1 MEYRPQIIASDLD
14 GLQVVSACSTGA
26 KVRVADI
33 KFLLSNKV
41 FLLSIER
48 TKIETDQEDK
58 RINSV
63 LRFNNV
69 LKVKSKNIDQNKKEL
84 EIELMAIDYLKN
96 NSDYEIISMG
106 HRNPQGLYFDK
117 QNEFILE
124 TEHGPNG
131 GDEINLIEIDKI
143 KDDEI
148 QNFGWAIVSDGDH
161 YGGRIEGKTDKK
173 YGVAGDQV
181 FAPQET
187 TTTYISNLSLIH
199 ISEPTRQEA
208 RS

>member
-14 GLQVVSACSTGA
+14 GLQVVSAACGSG

-33 KFLLSNKV
+33 KYLLSNKV

-96 NSDYEIISMG
+96 NNDYEINLMFENNVHI
-106 HRNPQGLYFDK
+106 LLEVEALEILLED
-117 QNEFILE
+117 QNE
-124 TEHGPNG
+124 
-131 GDEINLIEIDKI
+131 I
-143 KDDEI
+143 K
-148 QNFGWAIVSDGDH
+148 
-161 YGGRIEGKTDKK
+161 
-173 YGVAGDQV
+173 
-181 FAPQET
+181 
-187 TTTYISNLSLIH
+187 
-199 ISEPTRQEA
+199 
-208 RS
+208 

>member
-1 MEYRPQIIASDLD
+1 MEYCPQIIASDLD
-14 GLQVVSACSTGA
+14 GLQVVSAACSSG

-33 KFLLSNKV
+33 KYLLSNKV

-96 NSDYEIISMG
+96 NNDYEINLMFENNI
-106 HRNPQGLYFDK
+106 NILLEVEALEILLED
-117 QNEFILE
+117 QN
-124 TEHGPNG
+124 
-131 GDEINLIEIDKI
+131 
-143 KDDEI
+143 
-148 QNFGWAIVSDGDH
+148 
-161 YGGRIEGKTDKK
+161 
-173 YGVAGDQV
+173 
-181 FAPQET
+181 
-187 TTTYISNLSLIH
+187 
-199 ISEPTRQEA
+199 
-208 RS
+208 